1 MKIYYSNNAMTI
13 NNLSPSPLLEH
24 FYSLVSKGEVLD
36 IGFGNGRDSI
46 FLASKGFKVTAIDTK
61 KNNVDDLA
69 RAAKENNFSIK
80 TELKDARKF
89 EFRSDTY
96 EIIVAMNSL
105 FFLNGNEFKI
115 IIENIKKSLKP
126 GGIAII
132 SSFTVD
138 DSLFKKLER
147 TANKIDKQN
156 FQDNAENSWF
166 FLQKEELKNMF
177 PDFEVLFYKESTAQ
191 DSGHKEWPEP
201 HTHSIARIA
210 VRKQKE

>member
-1 MKIYYSNNAMTI
+1 MTI
-13 NNLSPSPLLEH
+13 NNLSPSPLLER
-24 FYSLVSKGEVLD
+24 FYNQVPKGEILD
-36 IGFGNGRDSI
+36 IGFGKGNDSI
-46 FLASKGFKVTAIDTK
+46 FLATKGFRVTAIDAK

-69 RAAKENNFSIK
+69 RAAKENNLSIK
-80 TELKDARKF
+80 AGQIDVRKF

-105 FFLNGNEFKI
+105 FFLNGNEFKM

-126 GGIAII
+126 DGIAII

-147 TANKIDKQN
+147 TANKIDAQT
-156 FQDNAENSWF
+156 FQDDTGNSWF
-166 FLQKEELKNMF
+166 FLKEEELKNMF
-177 PDFEVLFYKESTAQ
+177 FDFEILFYKELTAQ

-201 HTHSIARIA
+201 HTHSIAHIA
-210 VRKQKE
+210 VRKQK

>member
-1 MKIYYSNNAMTI
+1 MTI
-13 NNLSPSPLLEH
+13 NNLSPSPLLER
-24 FYSLVSKGEVLD
+24 FYNQVPKGEALD
-36 IGFGNGRDSI
+36 IGFGKGNDSI
-46 FLASKGFKVTAIDTK
+46 FLAIKGFRVTAIDAK

-105 FFLNGNEFKI
+105 FFLNGNEFKM

-126 GGIAII
+126 DGIAII

-147 TANKIDKQN
+147 TANKIDAQT
-156 FQDNAENSWF
+156 FQDDTGNSWF
-166 FLQKEELKNMF
+166 FLKEEELKNMF
-177 PDFEVLFYKESTAQ
+177 FDFEILFYKELTAQ

-210 VRKQKE
+210 VRKQK